1 MKRNLVLTTLMLI
14 GLVLYGGAAFAG
26 PRQLSP
32 SRTAGGLSRG
42 RTVERFW
49 RPAPRIVSPYPGYFY
64 YYPPYYPFYPN
75 NPRSIVI
82 ITPGSYYPYTAVTSD
97 PYYCYQHNV
106 GFISRAGF
114 LDHVSGSHDVPLETA
129 NAICA
134 EGYPSCI
141 IEGY

>member
-1 MKRNLVLTTLMLI
+1 MKRMFSLVTSTLIMAL
-14 GLVLYGGAAFAG
+14 LLYAGGASAG
-26 PRQLSP
+26 PRQLGP
-32 SRTAGGLSRG
+32 NRTTGDISRG
-42 RTVERFW
+42 RTVERYW
-49 RPAPRIVSPYPGYFY
+49 RPAPRVLPVYPGY
-64 YYPPYYPFYPN
+64 YYPPYYPFYPS

-82 ITPGSYYPYTAVTSD
+82 ITPGSDYPYTVVTSE

-134 EGYPSCI
+134 EGNASCI